1 MSGRTWL
8 RQPSRSC
15 AHLALPNY
23 GPPGWLSAY
32 LPRLL
37 ASRPPRTAPR
47 SNLIPRP
54 GACISSAPSSPSRS
68 AYLADPTTIHTFQ
81 TTSFSAAGAVEG
93 ASPQPKV
100 GARVGCGTN
109 GWLAGSLVLDPDQ
122 AAVWRASNALL

>member
-1 MSGRTWL
+1 MVAAAIPELCTACIACL
-8 RQPSRSC
+8 TVV
-15 AHLALPNY
+15 HLGGCLPT
-23 GPPGWLSAY
+23 
-32 LPRLL
+32 LPQLL

-100 GARVGCGTN
+100 GARVGCGTR
-109 GWLAGSLVLDPDQ
+109 GWLAGSLVLAPDQ
-122 AAVWRASNALL
+122 AAVWRASNALLF